1 MKKSF
6 AENDISEEKID
17 IKNDKPSSSSS
28 SSSPLSD
35 DDFHSDHSEFGETL
49 NTNKLYEKMP
59 EILENIAKL
68 LKLKV

>member
-6 AENDISEEKID
+6 AENDISEERID
-17 IKNDKPSSSSS
+17 IKNDKSSSSS
-28 SSSPLSD
+28 SSSLVSG

-59 EILENIAKL
+59 EILENISKL
-68 LKLKV
+68 LKLEV